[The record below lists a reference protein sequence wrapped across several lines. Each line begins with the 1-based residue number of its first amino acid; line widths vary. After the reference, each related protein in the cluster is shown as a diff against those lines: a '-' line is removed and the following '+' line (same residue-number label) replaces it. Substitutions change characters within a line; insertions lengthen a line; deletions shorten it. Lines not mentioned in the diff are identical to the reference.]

1 MIASV
6 ICHRLHRIKEK
17 KMEIFG
23 PVCPLFFSFL
33 FLSLS
38 PRLFASLPISFVSD
52 YQFGSLFGF
61 FSIGLVTNSC
71 RFLSFQF
78 SSDQLP
84 CSITP
89 PPPPPP
95 PSSLLPHSHFIC
107 FEFASPVS
115 IAAAFISVTC
125 LVWRQHNKQT
135 KKKWHLSFRC
145 FIPRGQILQTTIQMT
160 QICIWI

>member
-89 PPPPPP
+89 PPPPPSSLLPP
-95 PSSLLPHSHFIC
+95 PSSLTHISYVSNLHRPFRLLLHS
-107 FEFASPVS
+107 SVS
-115 IAAAFISVTC
+115 LAWFDDNTT
-125 LVWRQHNKQT
+125 NKQ
-135 KKKWHLSFRC
+135 KKK
-145 FIPRGQILQTTIQMT
+145 
-160 QICIWI
+160 